1 MIDVDTS
8 MPDELFAVLPGPAAV
23 LAHAIPVNAD
33 RWSKA
38 LADRGLPPLQ
48 GKLSGS
54 GPMSISRA
62 EVFTAGDREAT
73 VENAFSLLYY
83 SLAWGLGTRAPR
95 LHARLDALAADRDRA
110 GELLL
115 KAWKTVRTGA
125 PAAEAY
131 SVLTTDRGAGRIRQ
145 LGPAFATKFLYF
157 AQGTEAEPRLL
168 ILDAVVAGNL
178 SEAWAGAATWGWY
191 PQTYGRYCDL
201 LGNWARQATER
212 LKGPRKVRAD
222 ELELALFRRR
232 PE

>member
-1 MIDVDTS
+1 MIDVDAVL
-8 MPDELFAVLPGPAAV
+8 PDELFAALPGPAAV
-23 LAHAIPVNAD
+23 LAHAIPVNVD

-62 EVFTAGDREAT
+62 DVFDAGDREAT
-73 VENAFSLLYY
+73 IENAFQLLYY
-83 SLAWGLGTRAPR
+83 SLAWGLGARAPR
-95 LHARLDALAADRDRA
+95 LHARLDALAADQDRA

-115 KAWKTVRTGA
+115 KAWETARTGA

-131 SVLTTDRGAGRIRQ
+131 SVLTTDRGSGRIRQ

-178 SEAWAGAATWGWY
+178 PKAWPGAATWGWY
-191 PQTYGRYCDL
+191 PATYGRYCEL
-201 LGNWARQATER
+201 MGSWAGQATER
-212 LKGPRKVRAD
+212 LNGSRIVRAD
-222 ELELALFRRR
+222 EIELALFRK
-232 PE
+232 